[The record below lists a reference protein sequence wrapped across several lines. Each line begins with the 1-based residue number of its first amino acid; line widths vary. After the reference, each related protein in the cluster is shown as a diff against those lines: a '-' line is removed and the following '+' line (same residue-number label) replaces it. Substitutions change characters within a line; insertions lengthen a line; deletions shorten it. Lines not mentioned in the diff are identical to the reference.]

1 MTESVLTI
9 PESFPANEI
18 YERYFSSSQ
27 KHRGFPV
34 VDADQKLLGILT
46 ISDVMEMSLSEPDAA
61 LTARDL
67 IRLDPIVAHP
77 EETCRE
83 AAERMA
89 ESGIGRL
96 PVLSQGKLIGIITR
110 SDLLKP
116 RLLRFEEERRGPR

>member
-1 MTESVLTI
+1 
-9 PESFPANEI
+9 
-18 YERYFSSSQ
+18 
-27 KHRGFPV
+27 
-34 VDADQKLLGILT
+34 
-46 ISDVMEMSLSEPDAA
+46 MEMSISKPDAA

-96 PVLSQGKLIGIITR
+96 PVLSGGKLIGIITR
-110 SDLLKP
+110 SDSLKP
-116 RLLRFEEERRGPR
+116 RLLRFEEERWTPR